1 MDELELNLP
10 SQAEVNKLLPKKK
23 FYEKLS
29 ISKKLKDEFVNKIQK
44 IIWKYK
50 LSEDSINIEKTASVI
65 EIQIFYVELK
75 EQIIPKSVLRMIDKS
90 IPYPI
95 LYKFIYKNNFAYGI
109 SLMHSD
115 LGSDYYFSNWNTNI
129 GFSFNALNLEK
140 LYEKLIKAF
149 IHDDIKQD
157 RDFKAIVSIDQK
169 IKELEREIENL
180 SLKIK
185 REKQFNKKVEL
196 NKILLKV
203 KSELETIRG
212 SGLV

>member
-23 FYEKLS
+23 FYEKFS
-29 ISKKLKDEFVNKIQK
+29 IGKRLKDEFVNKIQK
-44 IIWKYK
+44 ITWKYK
-50 LSEDSINIEKTASVI
+50 LSEDTINLEKTDSVI
-65 EIQIFYVELK
+65 EIQVFYVELK

-109 SLMHSD
+109 SLRHSD
-115 LGSDYYFSNWNTNI
+115 LGVDYYFSSWNT
-129 GFSFNALNLEK
+129 GMEFSFTALNLEK

-157 RDFKAIVSIDQK
+157 RDFKAIVSTDQK
-169 IKELEREIENL
+169 IKELEREIEALN
-180 SLKIK
+180 LKIK